1 MSLQRKKSTRIGKLR
16 VAVLATLFR
25 MLTSVLSPLI
35 LSWEIVG
42 SRRRQSRLI
51 RDVRDEMVWTMS
63 NLHPQV
69 TPHPARKP
77 AMGRYATVLL
87 RCPNYLV
94 WITREFYWGGHD
106 FWADFASLLH
116 PDSRVRVDTLAKEIE
131 SSANF
136 AGRESHPAIPTTLSD
151 LDSMI
156 HRLDPEL
163 KKRFSPAN
171 EGPGKK
177 GGRETLS
184 GV

>member
-77 AMGRYATVLL
+77 AMGRYATVLA
-87 RCPNYLV
+87 
-94 WITREFYWGGHD
+94 GG
-106 FWADFASLLH
+106 A
-116 PDSRVRVDTLAKEIE
+116 P
-131 SSANF
+131 
-136 AGRESHPAIPTTLSD
+136 
-151 LDSMI
+151 
-156 HRLDPEL
+156 
-163 KKRFSPAN
+163 
-171 EGPGKK
+171 
-177 GGRETLS
+177 
-184 GV
+184 